1 MLNPTREILD
11 FLLSAPTPQQVIALQ
26 ASESAQERI
35 RYLLDGNR
43 ASTLTDGERAELDSY
58 LQLDH
63 FVRQLKIRARE
74 KLAEPA

>member
-1 MLNPTREILD
+1 MMNPTREILD